1 VGKHERQVAA
11 TSKRNLRGGF
21 AKGDRAPG
29 ENPPRISP
37 PSPSSHSRPRVAVL
51 SFTPSASER
60 SENLAFA
67 LGQEVT
73 AALGRLR
80 RFEVI
85 AGTSLNSAVAASV
98 ISEHQ
103 YRGVS
108 LDYLVD
114 VTVSD
119 IDQDSRINVR
129 LLEVKGNT
137 RVWSKVLDVTSCG
150 VRRMGAWRSTSSQAS
165 IRAFRSARAS

>member
-1 VGKHERQVAA
+1 
-11 TSKRNLRGGF
+11 
-21 AKGDRAPG
+21 
-29 ENPPRISP
+29 
-37 PSPSSHSRPRVAVL
+37 
-51 SFTPSASER
+51 PSASER

-73 AALGRLR
+73 AALGRVR

-119 IDQDSRINVR
+119 IDQDTRINVR

-137 RVWSKVLDVTSCG
+137 RAVWSKVLDVTSYG
-150 VRRMGAWRSTSSQAS
+150 VRRMGELVAQHILTSLDPGVPLGAGELKLPEEFGKAGDLAL
-165 IRAFRSARAS
+165 RAMKLDPDNAEAL